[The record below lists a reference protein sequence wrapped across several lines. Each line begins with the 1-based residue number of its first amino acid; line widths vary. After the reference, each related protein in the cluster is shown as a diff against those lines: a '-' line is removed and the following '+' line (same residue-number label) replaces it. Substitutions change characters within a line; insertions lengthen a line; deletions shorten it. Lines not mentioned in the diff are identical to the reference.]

1 MTCVLAL
8 VYVCIYMCLC
18 AHGRVHSFLHVD
30 ACVALCAQTLV
41 TNEPCLSNSTSVSAG
56 YC

>member
-1 MTCVLAL
+1 MACVLAL

-18 AHGRVHSFLHVD
+18 AHGRVYSFLHVD